1 LTSDEGESLLEM
13 IQSTNRNGNLL
24 YRGSRDGFTALAFH
38 EKCDGKSNTVT
49 IIKTDEDYVFGGYTS
64 AAWHSK
70 GNFIKDANAFIFS
83 LRKNGISD
91 DKKKFKVKNENK
103 AIYGNL
109 KYGPAFGDSDIVI
122 LDGSNKKPTSF
133 STFCVAYECPQGY
146 EFRKAKQF
154 LAGSSKWLTT
164 EIEVYRIH
172 Q

>member
-1 LTSDEGESLLEM
+1 M

-24 YRGSRDGFTALAFH
+24 YRASRDGFTALAFH

-83 LRKNGISD
+83 LRKKGILV
-91 DKKKFKVKNENK
+91 DKKKFKIKNENK

-109 KYGPAFGDSDIVI
+109 KFGPVFGESDIVI
-122 LDGSNKKPTSF
+122 KEGLFKETISF
-133 STFCVAYECPQGY
+133 SKLCDSYKCPPGF
-146 EFRKAKQF
+146 EFRKARQF

-164 EIEVYRIH
+164 EIEVYRINRLVH
-172 Q
+172 LIA